1 MEYWQ
6 IRKRIFDVFD
16 FEEGTV
22 SFKGTARQVGENLG
36 ITEKTVYTYG
46 SKMRHSDSK
55 VKGRYKIIPTNE
67 FVKVNGKPKKE
78 KKVKI
83 EDTDPTGFDYLKLML
98 YDRKEKK
105 TVCSFNPVP
114 FLPDLYDELGL
125 NCRVFEKCD
134 RDIKGI
140 NPYYYIVEVVNGLR

>member
-6 IRKRIFDVFD
+6 IRKRIFDVYD
-16 FEEGTV
+16 FEENTI
-22 SFKGTARQVGENLG
+22 SFKGTARQVSEKLG

-46 SKMRHSDSK
+46 AKMKHSDSR

-78 KKVKI
+78 HKEKVEEK
-83 EDTDPTGFDYLKLML
+83 DPTGLDYLKLML
-98 YDRKEKK
+98 YTRKEKK
-105 TVCSFNPVP
+105 TVCNFDPVP
-114 FLPDLYDELGL
+114 FLPDLYDLGL
-125 NCRVFEKCD
+125 NCRVFERYD

-140 NPYYYIVEVVNGLR
+140 NPNYYVVEVV

>member
-6 IRKRIFDVFD
+6 IRKRMFEVYEEDIKVFC
-16 FEEGTV
+16 
-22 SFKGTARQVGENLG
+22 GTAKQVSERLG
-36 ITEKTVYTYG
+36 IAEKTVYTYG
-46 SKMRHSDSK
+46 AK
-55 VKGRYKIIPTNE
+55 VKHKDCLIKQKYRLVPTNE

-83 EDTDPTGFDYLKLML
+83 EDKDPTGFDYLKLML

-105 TVCSFNPVP
+105 TVCDFDPVP

-140 NPYYYIVEVVNGLR
+140 NPYYYVVEVV